1 LRITKIEALPE
12 GFSVGRD
19 LYVDGTDITALPK
32 GLRVGGSL
40 DLCGTKITALPEG
53 LSVGSDLYLSGMNIT
68 ALPKGLT
75 VGGGRAGIAIFSC
88 PIHVNLV
95 APLYPGFRAMQKHTD
110 EGFRVALCRRVTG
123 NGRERSCSV
132 V

>member
-1 LRITKIEALPE
+1 
-12 GFSVGRD
+12 
-19 LYVDGTDITALPK
+19 VDGTDITALPK

-75 VGGGRAGIAIFSC
+75 VGGMIVGGPKPPRGSVCAEAARA
-88 PIHVNLV
+88 LR
-95 APLYPGFRAMQKHTD
+95 Y
-110 EGFRVALCRRVTG
+110 
-123 NGRERSCSV
+123 SV
-132 V
+132 VLYM